1 MKILDGKPIPIF
13 PLPSVVLFPQ
23 IVQPLHIFEPRY
35 LSMVE
40 EALDSHGFISMALLK
55 PGYEDEYL
63 GAPEVH
69 PVVAVGNIITYQ
81 AKDDGTY
88 DIVLLGNKRARIV
101 EEVEGRPYR
110 RGVLVE
116 LKEKLPHS
124 SAEKEDLRLGLD
136 ALLKLATR
144 DLEDENKGLF
154 KLQESF
160 SDESNV
166 GFLVDFL
173 AYHFIK
179 DIEFQ
184 QTLLEEL
191 DVALRARNLLN
202 AITTP

>member
-35 LSMVE
+35 LEMVE

-55 PGYEDEYL
+55 PGYEDNYL
-63 GAPEVH
+63 GAPEIH

-88 DIVLLGNKRARIV
+88 DIVLLGNKRARVVAAIG
-101 EEVEGRPYR
+101 GRPYR

-124 SAEKEDLRLGLD
+124 SAEKEDLRLGLE
-136 ALLKLATR
+136 ALLKLATK
-144 DLEDENKGLF
+144 DLEDQNKGLF

-184 QTLLEEL
+184 QSLLEEL
-191 DVALRARNLLN
+191 DVGLRAKNLLN
-202 AITTP
+202 EITTP

>member
-35 LSMVE
+35 LEMVE

-55 PGYEDEYL
+55 PGYEDNYL
-63 GAPEVH
+63 GAPEIH
-69 PVVAVGNIITYQ
+69 PVVADGNIITYQ

-88 DIVLLGNKRARIV
+88 DIVLLGNKRARVV
-101 EEVEGRPYR
+101 EEIGGRPYR

-124 SAEKEDLRLGLD
+124 SAEKEDLRLGLE
-136 ALLKLATR
+136 ALLKLATK
-144 DLEDENKGLF
+144 DLEDQNKGLF

-184 QTLLEEL
+184 QSLLEEL
-191 DVALRARNLLN
+191 DVGLRAKNLLN
-202 AITTP
+202 EITTP

>member
-1 MKILDGKPIPIF
+1 
-13 PLPSVVLFPQ
+13 
-23 IVQPLHIFEPRY
+23 
-35 LSMVE
+35 MVE

-55 PGYEDEYL
+55 PGYEDNYL
-63 GAPEVH
+63 GAPEIH

-88 DIVLLGNKRARIV
+88 DIVLLGNKRARVV
-101 EEVEGRPYR
+101 EEIGGRPYR

-124 SAEKEDLRLGLD
+124 SAEKEDLRLGLE
-136 ALLKLATR
+136 ALLKLATK
-144 DLEDENKGLF
+144 DLEDQNKGLF

-184 QTLLEEL
+184 QSLLEEL
-191 DVALRARNLLN
+191 DVGLRAKNLLN
-202 AITTP
+202 EITTP

>member
-13 PLPSVVLFPQ
+13 PVASLLLFPQ
-23 IVQPLHIFEPRY
+23 IFQPLHIFEPRY
-35 LSMVE
+35 LEMVE

-55 PGYEDEYL
+55 PGYEDNYL
-63 GAPEVH
+63 GAPEIH

-88 DIVLLGNKRARIV
+88 DIVLLGNKRARVV
-101 EEVEGRPYR
+101 EEIGGRPYR

-124 SAEKEDLRLGLD
+124 SAEKEDLRLGLE
-136 ALLKLATR
+136 ALLKLATK
-144 DLEDENKGLF
+144 DLEDQNKGLF

-184 QTLLEEL
+184 QSVLEEL
-191 DVALRARNLLN
+191 DVGLRAKNLLN
-202 AITTP
+202 

>member
-35 LSMVE
+35 LEMVE

-55 PGYEDEYL
+55 PGYEDNYL
-63 GAPEVH
+63 GAPEIH
-69 PVVAVGNIITYQ
+69 PVVDVGNIITYQ

-88 DIVLLGNKRARIV
+88 DIVLLGNKRARVV
-101 EEVEGRPYR
+101 EEIGGRPYR

-124 SAEKEDLRLGLD
+124 SAEKEDLRLGLE
-136 ALLKLATR
+136 ALLKLATK
-144 DLEDENKGLF
+144 DLEDQNKGLF

-184 QTLLEEL
+184 QSLLEEL
-191 DVALRARNLLN
+191 DVGLRAKNLLN
-202 AITTP
+202 EITTP

>member
-23 IVQPLHIFEPRY
+23 IVQPLQIFEPRY
-35 LSMVE
+35 LDMIE
-40 EALDSHGFISMALLK
+40 DALDGHGFISMALLK
-55 PGYEDEYL
+55 PGYEDDYL
-63 GAPEVH
+63 GNPEIH
-69 PVVAVGNIITYQ
+69 PVVVVGNIITYQ

-88 DIVLLGNKRARIV
+88 DIVLLGNKRARLV
-101 EEVEGRPYR
+101 EEVPGKAYR

-124 SAEKEDLRLGLD
+124 TQESEDLRLGLET
-136 ALLKLATR
+136 LLKMATR
-144 DLEDENKGLF
+144 DMEDENIGLS

-160 SDESNV
+160 SDQSNV

-179 DIEFQ
+179 DLEFQ
-184 QTLLEEL
+184 QSLLEEL
-191 DVALRARNLLN
+191 DVALRAQNLLN
-202 AITTP
+202 AITMT